1 MIQNTMQNKKQG
13 NIKSEFGKYG
23 KQSGEWFLLC
33 LSSVLLGAGIG
44 AIDALFGRVLLAI
57 TDIRGRYPLYF
68 VPFLAIAG
76 VIIVFCY
83 EKYGAGSQKGM
94 GLVFDVG
101 HGKEGKIPFRL
112 IPFVMI
118 GTWMTHLFG
127 GSAGREGVAVQIGAT
142 VSHWFGKH
150 VPIKRSSRLFLV
162 IGMAAGFSGL
172 FRTPLAATFFAMEVL
187 TVGILEYKALI
198 PALLAAFTSCNV
210 SAALGLEKFYVPL
223 DVSVPLNTCNFFKLL
238 GLGILFG
245 GAGTLFARGLKRAKD
260 FLAKKMP
267 QPVVRIAVTGALLSI
282 IFLGLHMGRYSGLG
296 TNLISASFQSNTIY
310 PYDWALKIILTILT
324 LAAGFQGGEVTPL
337 FSIGASL
344 GVVLAPIF
352 GLPVLLVAALGYASV
367 FGSATNTLLAPI
379 FIGVEVFG
387 YAYLPYF
394 VLVSAVAFA
403 INGNRSIYGAQQVY
417 HE

>member
-57 TDIRGRYPLYF
+57 TDIRSSYPLYL

-101 HGKEGKIPFRL
+101 HGKEEKIPLRL

-150 VPIKRSSRLFLV
+150 VPIKQASRLFLV

-187 TVGILEYKALI
+187 TVGIMEYKALI
-198 PALLAAFTSCNV
+198 PALLAAFTACNI
-210 SAALGLEKFYVPL
+210 SAALGLEKFSVPL
-223 DVSVPLNTCNFFKLL
+223 DVSVSLNTCNFFKLL

-245 GAGTLFARGLKRAKD
+245 FAGTAFARGLKWAKD
-260 FLAKKMP
+260 FLTKKMP

-282 IFLGLHMGRYSGLG
+282 VFLTLHMGRYSGLG
-296 TNLISASFQSNTIY
+296 TNLISDSFQGNTIY
-310 PYDWALKIILTILT
+310 LYDWALKIILTILT

-344 GVVLAPIF
+344 GVILAPIF
-352 GLPVLLVAALGYASV
+352 GLPVLLVAALGYAAV

-387 YAYLPYF
+387 DAYLPYF

>member
-1 MIQNTMQNKKQG
+1 MIQSTMQNKKQEK
-13 NIKSEFGKYG
+13 IKSKFGRYG
-23 KQSGEWFLLC
+23 KQSGECFLLC
-33 LSSVLLGAGIG
+33 LSSILLGAGIG
-44 AIDALFGRVLLAI
+44 AIDALFGRILLAI
-57 TDIRGRYPLYF
+57 TDIRGSYLLYF

-76 VIIVFCY
+76 MIIVFCY

-101 HGKEGKIPFRL
+101 HGKTEKIPLRL

-150 VPIKRSSRLFLV
+150 VPIKQDSRVFLV

-187 TVGILEYKALI
+187 TVGIMEYKALL
-198 PALLAAFTSCNV
+198 PALIAAFTACNV
-210 SAALGLEKFYVPL
+210 SAVLGLEKFYVPL
-223 DVSVPLNTCNFFKLL
+223 DVSVTLTMCNFLKFL
-238 GLGILFG
+238 GLGIAFG
-245 GAGTLFARGLKRAKD
+245 CAGTIFARGLKWMKD
-260 FLAKKMP
+260 FWAKKMP

-282 IFLGLHMGRYSGLG
+282 VFLILHMGRYCGLG
-296 TNLISASFQSNTIY
+296 TNLISASFQEDVIY
-310 PYDWALKIILTILT
+310 PYDWALKTILTILT

-344 GVVLAPIF
+344 GVILAPVF
-352 GLPVLLVAALGYASV
+352 GLPVLLVAALGYAAV